1 MGGQGSWLQC
11 GDKFKTVYR
20 AARLIWMSPA
30 GPRVTRRTPLPAKK
44 GRKLETWPK
53 VRPERFS
60 QGSVSVR
67 DERWLRSDL
76 KWNSSRW
83 WRKKKPKLSRYFEY
97 NYSTSGRFF
106 ITVFSWIDTRN
117 SSASKQKISEAC
129 DCWDIGL
136 VAGAGFGPTTFG
148 LWARRATRLL
158 HPAFIFQT
166 VNLTDFFY
174 SCQIFVHQ
182 LLICDVRL
190 KAHTKPP
197 RQD

>member
-1 MGGQGSWLQC
+1 MNRPLNCNSFHNAWHDIAFTSYEIRQKGATWWSALIFYRSLSIGGKTGVVFKL
-11 GDKFKTVYR
+11 KFCCWK
-20 AARLIWMSPA
+20 AQHGNWKQIEWFE
-30 GPRVTRRTPLPAKK
+30 KK
-44 GRKLETWPK
+44 WSIEVKNK
-53 VRPERFS
+53 KS
-60 QGSVSVR
+60 Q
-67 DERWLRSDL
+67 
-76 KWNSSRW
+76 
-83 WRKKKPKLSRYFEY
+83 KPFDY
-97 NYSTSGRFF
+97 
-106 ITVFSWIDTRN
+106 
-117 SSASKQKISEAC
+117 
-129 DCWDIGL
+129 WDIQL
-136 VAGAGFGPTTFG
+136 VAGAGFEPTTFG